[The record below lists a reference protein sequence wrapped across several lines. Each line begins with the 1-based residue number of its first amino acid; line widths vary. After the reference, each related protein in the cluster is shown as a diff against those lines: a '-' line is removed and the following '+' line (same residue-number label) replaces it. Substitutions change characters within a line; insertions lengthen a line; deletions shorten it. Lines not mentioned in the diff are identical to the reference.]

1 MTDHC
6 PTCGAAVRVEASG
19 VTHYMV
25 PVDAERVRELEAKVK
40 SLTAGLEAAKTFDAV
55 VDDRIRKL
63 EAGLRPFAQEGFQ
76 AALGGNVQGDD
87 SPVYGREKSVLTL
100 GDFRRAKKLLEHQ

>member
-25 PVDAERVRELEAKVK
+25 PIDAERMSELEAKVE
-40 SLTAGLEAAKTFDAV
+40 SLTAGLEAAKQFDAMV
-55 VDDRIRKL
+55 VDERIREL
-63 EAGLRPFAQEGFQ
+63 EALVESAYREGFID
-76 AALGGNVQGDD
+76 GYDD
-87 SPVYGREKSVLTL
+87 DARPQHVNSRWKYSDVRKQLEKA
-100 GDFRRAKKLLEHQ
+100 R